1 MKGERDV
8 VSNEEKNEDADEA
21 CEGVT
26 LSSKLCDEGN
36 RTSSCKNLLKRGNWA
51 LMAPTT
57 FRLKG

>member
-26 LSSKLCDEGN
+26 LKQFVKKGILGIDGSHHIPVE
-36 RTSSCKNLLKRGNWA
+36 
-51 LMAPTT
+51 
-57 FRLKG
+57 RLSRSNNSIGLSLQ

>member
-26 LSSKLCDEGN
+26 LSSKLCDRATEIG
-36 RTSSCKNLLKRGNWA
+36 
-51 LMAPTT
+51 
-57 FRLKG
+57 